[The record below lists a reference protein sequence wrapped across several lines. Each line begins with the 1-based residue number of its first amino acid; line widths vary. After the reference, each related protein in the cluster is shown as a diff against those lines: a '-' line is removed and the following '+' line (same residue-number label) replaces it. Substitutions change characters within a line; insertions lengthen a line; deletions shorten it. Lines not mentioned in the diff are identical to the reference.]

1 MSYSTHLIPANH
13 PYIQY
18 FGRWDMA
25 DSLHPRFSWPG
36 VYVYAEFNGTRIGV
50 RLADSTNYYNV
61 YVDGKFHGIF
71 HGAKS
76 GEQDQMLADGLENT
90 RHTFLFTRRNI
101 TFDEVYTFSGLIL
114 DDGAELLRPPPK
126 PSRKIEF
133 IGDSFTAA
141 ESNEATEQELPWEAR
156 FPVTNIDKGFA
167 AIIARHFNAQYHT
180 TCRSG
185 SGMLCDWQGNL
196 DTSIPRRFDRTLMD
210 RSEPKW
216 DFARWIPDMVV
227 ICLGLNDHSGLRDKN
242 GEISEEKSLLFRKAY
257 RDFLATIRKVYP
269 EVKIVAVA
277 AFPEWIRKNVKQ
289 VVEEET
295 AVGGQDV
302 YYAQFDHFENGYVA
316 NGHPTVATHQKMAD
330 QIIQSI
336 ESFNIF
342 PLNRQ

>member
-1 MSYSTHLIPANH
+1 MSYPTHLIPANH
-13 PYIQY
+13 PHIQY
-18 FGRWDMA
+18 FGRWDLA

-61 YVDGKFHGIF
+61 YIDGKFHSIF
-71 HGAKS
+71 HGTKS

-90 RHTFLFTRRNI
+90 RHTFLFSRRNI

-114 DDGAELLRPPPK
+114 DDGAELLQPPPK

-185 SGMLCDWQGNL
+185 SGVVGDWQGNL
-196 DTSIPRRFDRTLMD
+196 DKSIPTRFDRTLMD

-216 DFARWIPDMVV
+216 DFAQWIPDMVV

-242 GEISEEKSLLFRKAY
+242 GEISEEKSLLT
-257 RDFLATIRKVYP
+257 ATGR
-269 EVKIVAVA
+269 
-277 AFPEWIRKNVKQ
+277 
-289 VVEEET
+289 
-295 AVGGQDV
+295 QDV

-342 PLNRQ
+342 PSNR